1 MERVMTDHL
10 SIQPPHTPFTIGPI
24 KWGTDLTWRGHNGYL
39 IFGSK
44 YHLRWGYNHSFGSP
58 NMERTS
64 PETSMSLALRLRA
77 LTSLVVPHAMHEVP
91 KESSKNALVWRVMAL
106 QEALNNTTDRHAILR
121 KAAIQGMYLG
131 TGSLT

>member
-1 MERVMTDHL
+1 
-10 SIQPPHTPFTIGPI
+10 
-24 KWGTDLTWRGHNGYL
+24 
-39 IFGSK
+39 
-44 YHLRWGYNHSFGSP
+44 
-58 NMERTS
+58 
-64 PETSMSLALRLRA
+64 MSLALRLRA